1 MNVPFFCENF
11 LYGFGKP
18 GTGPIP
24 SSDKFHVPD
33 APQYPF
39 DKKRA
44 EALLDEAGYP
54 RKSGG
59 TRFKLRLLPAPWGED
74 VTLWS
79 IFLPDR
85 QRVVSG
91 KSVYVRVVVVGSR
104 IITKKK

>member
-59 TRFKLRLLPAPWGED
+59 TRFKLRLLPAPWGVA
-74 VTLWS
+74 VTPWS
-79 IFLPDR
+79 IFMQHALR
-85 QRVVSG
+85 QSG
-91 KSVYVRVVVVGSR
+91 IDVEPISHHAHRYWVNV
-104 IITKKK
+104 